1 MWFGFE
7 SEVRGFIKQ
16 KYILVFKERKY
27 SYRHFV
33 KHNASHFWLIVSADA
48 EFVQIA
54 YNGDSRLIVC

>member
-7 SEVRGFIKQ
+7 SEVRGFMKQ

-33 KHNASHFWLIVSADA
+33 KHKNTMHHISDLLFLLKLIM
-48 EFVQIA
+48 
-54 YNGDSRLIVC
+54 R